1 MMRYFVH
8 RVGPAHA
15 LGFGCV
21 VGVILGLL
29 PVLGM
34 VAVALIIQTGQAEI
48 LRALGP
54 LGSILSPRLNV
65 SWNVVGLTGLALL
78 VASAVFYGL
87 GAWLAALGF
96 NVIAHMTGGLALDV
110 MPDASSVPALPAGS
124 APYAAPVQK
133 DPTMPLPRPLQGAM
147 PPAPFPAAAGSAAAF
162 SSPAPVPPGVI
173 ASSDVQPLLV
183 SETDATA
190 LWSLRKPLT
199 TIGSD
204 PSSDVVL
211 KGDANI
217 APKHAEIR
225 FESSGYVVYDLGSP
239 AGTFVNDRRV
249 QGRNLLKDGF
259 RVKLGGTTLLFRDT
273 T

>member
-15 LGFGCV
+15 LGVGCV
-21 VGVILGLL
+21 VGVLLGLL

-34 VAVALIIQTGQAEI
+34 VAVALIIQLGQAEI

-54 LGSILSPRLNV
+54 LGSTLTLRLDAP
-65 SWNVVGLTGLALL
+65 WNVVGLTSLVLL
-78 VASAVFYGL
+78 VASALFFGL

-96 NVIAHMTGGLALDV
+96 NVIAHMTGGLALDI
-110 MPDASSVPALPAGS
+110 MPDASPLPVLPVS
-124 APYAAPVQK
+124 SPPYAAPVQK
-133 DPTMPLPRPLQGAM
+133 DPTMALPRPLPAAT
-147 PPAPFPAAAGSAAAF
+147 PPASFSAAASSASAF
-162 SSPAPVPPGVI
+162 GAPVTPSPAPATP
-173 ASSDVQPLLV
+173 SDVQPLLI
-183 SETDATA
+183 SEADATS
-190 LWSLRKPLT
+190 LWSLRKPVT

-204 PSSDVVL
+204 PSNHVVL
-211 KGDANI
+211 SGDPGV

-225 FESSGYVVYDLGSP
+225 FEASGYVVYDLGSP

-259 RVKLGGTTLLFRDT
+259 RVKFGHTILLFRDIK
-273 T
+273 

>member
-8 RVGPAHA
+8 RIGPAHA

-34 VAVALIIQTGQAEI
+34 VAIALIIQAGQAEI
-48 LRALGP
+48 LRTLGP
-54 LGSILSPRLNV
+54 LGAVLAPRLNV
-65 SWNVVGLTGLALL
+65 SWNVVGLSSLVSL
-78 VASAVFYGL
+78 VAFAVFCGV

-96 NVIAHMTGGLALDV
+96 NVVAHMTGGLALDIV
-110 MPDASSVPALPAGS
+110 PDASAMPVFPVGS
-124 APYAAPVQK
+124 APYVAPAQK
-133 DPTMPLPRPLQGAM
+133 DPTMALPRPLQGAA
-147 PPAPFPAAAGSAAAF
+147 PLAPFPDAASSASAF
-162 SSPAPVPPGVI
+162 GAPATPSPAPAAP
-173 ASSDVQPLLV
+173 SDVQPLLI

-190 LWSLRKPLT
+190 LWSLRTPVT

-204 PSSDVVL
+204 SSNDVVL
-211 KGDANI
+211 TGDVGV

-225 FESSGYVVYDLGSP
+225 HESSGYVIYDLGSP

-259 RVKLGGTTLLFRDT
+259 RIKSGNTVLMFRDIK
-273 T
+273 